1 MLRIALTGGIGSG
14 KSTVADLFA
23 ELGVSVIDADLVA
36 HALTAPGE
44 PVLAEIEGHFGPG
57 LVGADG
63 ALDRAALRRIV
74 FADPVQRGRLE
85 RLLHP
90 RIRAR
95 MLADLAKA
103 QGPYALLVIPL
114 LFETG
119 QTDLA
124 DRILVVDL
132 PELEQV
138 RRVCARSGLG
148 EAEVQRIL
156 AAQVPR
162 AQRLAGADDVI
173 DNSGDPDALNT
184 AVLDLHRAYLALS
197 ARA

>member
-14 KSTVADLFA
+14 KSTVSDLFA

-44 PVLAEIEGHFGPG
+44 PVLAEIEGRFGSG

-95 MLADLAKA
+95 MLADLASV

-119 QTDLA
+119 QTALA

-132 PELEQV
+132 PEAEQV
-138 RRVCARSGLG
+138 SRVCARSGLG

-173 DNSGDPDALNT
+173 DNSGDPDALKT
-184 AVLDLHRAYLALS
+184 AVLDLHRAYLDLS